1 MREWK
6 CRHCARSQRE
16 RFQPPSHPDMRCIG
30 CDAIPRDTERISA
43 GLRVLTQLLGAL
55 AVKAPSSRLREEA
68 PLLTA
73 AETAVLLGTTP
84 QAVYAMAARGQ
95 LPGVF
100 KHGRRFR
107 VRRSALVAWL
117 EESGAPSPRST
128 KR

>member
-6 CRHCARSQRE
+6 CRRCADAQRE
-16 RFQPPSHPDMRCIG
+16 KFLPPIHPDARCAA
-30 CDAIPRDTERISA
+30 CDVLPRDVERISA
-43 GLRVLTQLLGAL
+43 GLCVLTQLLSAL
-55 AVKAPSSRLREEA
+55 ADRTPSPRLLEKA

-73 AETAVLLGTTP
+73 AATAVLLGTTP
-84 QAVYAMAARGQ
+84 QAVYSMAAHGQ

-107 VRRSALVAWL
+107 VRRSTLVAWL